1 MTLTISE
8 NNKTALSKPEIDAM
22 TQVYT
27 DAVADSATA
36 AVAADTALGTAVK
49 GTNWTSGMTL
59 KAHDD
64 AIKALG
70 TAVKGTDWTSDMTLK
85 AHDDAI
91 NALERSGTTVAVGGV
106 ATADNRDIVL
116 TIKNGAGTPAAVFSY
131 AVVGV
136 KVTKSSVGGAD
147 SAVPA
152 VIGTDLDTA
161 GGLTVVAG
169 EKIPAGAIADS
180 ANASL
185 VAITKADGTL
195 TVNIKNTT
203 THSRFFVHFILPDGT
218 VKTSA
223 IVELNAS

>member
-36 AVAADTALGTAVK
+36 AVAADT
-49 GTNWTSGMTL
+49 
-59 KAHDD
+59 
-64 AIKALG
+64 ALG

>member
-1 MTLTISE
+1 MAHDISKYGGFGTPVRGAIE
-8 NNKTALSKPEIDAM
+8 DTY
-22 TQVYT
+22 TQ
-27 DAVADSATA
+27 AVADASVA

-49 GTNWTSGMTL
+49 GTGWTSG
-59 KAHDD
+59 
-64 AIKALG
+64 
-70 TAVKGTDWTSDMTLK
+70 MTLK

-91 NALERSGTTVAVGGV
+91 NALERSGTTVAVGG
-106 ATADNRDIVL
+106 AANESARDIVL
-116 TIKNGAGTPAAVFSY
+116 TIKNGAGTPAAVPSY

-136 KVTKSSVGGAD
+136 KVTKANAAGTAD
-147 SAVPA
+147 SGDPA

-161 GGLTVVAG
+161 DGLTVVATKG
-169 EKIPAGAIADS
+169 EKIPAGAIDNA

-195 TVNIKNTT
+195 TVNIKKTGTN
-203 THSRFFVHFILPDGT
+203 SKFYVHFILPDGT

>member
-1 MTLTISE
+1 MAHDISKYGGFGTPVRGAIE
-8 NNKTALSKPEIDAM
+8 DTY
-22 TQVYT
+22 TQ
-27 DAVADSATA
+27 AVADAS
-36 AVAADTALGTAVK
+36 GTAVK
-49 GTNWTSGMTL
+49 GANWTSG
-59 KAHDD
+59 
-64 AIKALG
+64 
-70 TAVKGTDWTSDMTLK
+70 MTLK

-91 NALERSGTTVAVGGV
+91 NALERSGTTVAVGDA
-106 ATADNRDIVL
+106 ATEADRDIVL
-116 TIKNGAGTPAAVFSY
+116 TIKNGAGTAAAVASY

-136 KVTKSSVGGAD
+136 KVTKASVGGAD

-152 VIGTDLDTA
+152 VIGTELDTSD
-161 GGLTVVAG
+161 GLTVVEAKG

-195 TVNIKNTT
+195 TVNIKKTT
-203 THSRFFVHFILPDGT
+203 TNSKFFVHFILPDGT

>member
-1 MTLTISE
+1 MAHDISKYGGFGTPVRGAIE
-8 NNKTALSKPEIDAM
+8 DTY
-22 TQVYT
+22 TQ
-27 DAVADSATA
+27 AVADASVA
-36 AVAADTALGTAVK
+36 AVAADTVLGTAVK
-49 GTNWTSGMTL
+49 GANWTSG
-59 KAHDD
+59 
-64 AIKALG
+64 
-70 TAVKGTDWTSDMTLK
+70 MTLK

-91 NALERSGTTVAVGGV
+91 NALERSGTTVAVGDA
-106 ATADNRDIVL
+106 ATEADRDIVL
-116 TIKNGAGTPAAVFSY
+116 TIKNGAGTAAAVATY

-136 KVTKSSVGGAD
+136 KVTKASVGGAD

-152 VIGTDLDTA
+152 VIGTELDTSD
-161 GGLTVVAG
+161 GLTVVEAKG

-195 TVNIKNTT
+195 TVNIKKTT
-203 THSRFFVHFILPDGT
+203 TNSKFFVHFILPDGT

>member
-91 NALERSGTTVAVGGV
+91 NALERNGTTVAVGGE
-106 ATADNRDIVL
+106 ATASNRDIVL
-116 TIKNGAGTPAAVFSY
+116 TIKNGAGTPAAVASY

-136 KVTKSSVGGAD
+136 KVTKASAGGAD
-147 SAVPA
+147 SGVPA
-152 VIGTDLDTA
+152 VIYTDLDTLD
-161 GGLTVVAG
+161 GLTVVAG
-169 EKIPAGAIADS
+169 EKIPAGAIANS

-195 TVNIKNTT
+195 TVNIKKTT
-203 THSRFFVHFILPDGT
+203 TNSKFFVHFILPDGT

>member
-1 MTLTISE
+1 MAHDISKYGGFGTPVRGAIE
-8 NNKTALSKPEIDAM
+8 DTY
-22 TQVYT
+22 TQ
-27 DAVADSATA
+27 AVADASVA

-49 GTNWTSGMTL
+49 GTGWTSG
-59 KAHDD
+59 
-64 AIKALG
+64 
-70 TAVKGTDWTSDMTLK
+70 MTLK

-91 NALERSGTTVAVGGV
+91 NALERNGTTVAVGGV
-106 ATADNRDIVL
+106 ATASNRDIVL
-116 TIKNGAGTPAAVFSY
+116 TIKNGAGTPAAVASY

-136 KVTKSSVGGAD
+136 KVTKASAGGAD
-147 SAVPA
+147 SGDPA

-161 GGLTVVAG
+161 DGLTVVATKG
-169 EKIPAGAIADS
+169 EKIPAGAIADA

-195 TVNIKNTT
+195 TVNIKKTT
-203 THSRFFVHFILPDGT
+203 TNSKFFVHFILPDGT

>member
-1 MTLTISE
+1 MAHDISKYGGFGTPVRGAIE
-8 NNKTALSKPEIDAM
+8 DTY
-22 TQVYT
+22 TQ
-27 DAVADSATA
+27 AVADSATA
-36 AVAADTALGTAVK
+36 AGVLDTALGTEVK
-49 GTNWTSGMTL
+49 GTGWTSG
-59 KAHDD
+59 
-64 AIKALG
+64 
-70 TAVKGTDWTSDMTLK
+70 MTLK

-91 NALERSGTTVAVGGV
+91 NALERNGTTVAVGG
-106 ATADNRDIVL
+106 AANETNRDIVL

-136 KVTKSSVGGAD
+136 KVTKASVGGAD

-152 VIGTDLDTA
+152 VIGTDLDTTD
-161 GGLTVVAG
+161 GLTVVATKG

-195 TVNIKNTT
+195 TVNIKKTT
-203 THSRFFVHFILPDGT
+203 TNGKFFVHFILPDGT

-223 IVELNAS
+223 IVELNVS